1 MQGIFQ
7 SKKLPEEQVRQ
18 YIKTENEINENLKNN
33 LYKYVRN
40 DITEKVI

>member
-7 SKKLPEEQVRQ
+7 SKKLTEEQVRQ

>member
-1 MQGIFQ
+1 MQVIFQ
-7 SKKLPEEQVRQ
+7 SKKLTEEQVRQ